1 MLKRKTSTQATVE
14 SATRLD
20 PAQIPLALYIHL
32 PWCVRKCP
40 YCDFNSHA
48 AETVPEAQY
57 VAALLADMEHDL
69 PLTLERPLLSI
80 FLGGGTPSLF
90 SGAAINALLRGIAH
104 RLPFAPNIEI
114 TLEANPGAVDEAH
127 FAGYR
132 EAGVNRLSIGVQ
144 SMRQAQLTKLG
155 RVHGTEDAARAVA
168 VAQAAGFENLNLD
181 LMYGLPGDRK
191 GDSLRD
197 LEALL
202 AFAPRHVSWY
212 QLTLEPGTAFAHRP
226 PRLPPE
232 GRIAE
237 EAEQGVALLAAAG
250 FNRYEVSAY
259 AQAGHQARHNLNY
272 WQFGDYL
279 GLGAGAHGK
288 LSTAEGVLRTT
299 RRLHPQAYMKEADSA
314 TVRTLEPVPSARLPI
329 EFMLNALRLAEGFA
343 ETLFAERT
351 GLPVSKLLP
360 AVETAVE
367 RGWMSRHEGWLAA
380 TPLGYRFL
388 DDLQLLFLP

>member
-1 MLKRKTSTQATVE
+1 MLKPQASTQAATE
-14 SATRLD
+14 SPTRLD
-20 PAQIPLALYIHL
+20 PSQIPLALYIHL

-48 AETVPEAQY
+48 AENVPEAQY
-57 VAALLADMEHDL
+57 VAALLADLEHDL
-69 PLTLERPLLSI
+69 PLTFERPLVSI

-90 SGAAINALLRGIAH
+90 SGAAINALLRGVA
-104 RLPFAPNIEI
+104 RRVPFAADIEI

-144 SMRQAQLTKLG
+144 SMRQAQLTRPG

-181 LMYGLPGDRK
+181 LIYGLPGDRK

-202 AFAPRHVSWY
+202 AFAPQHVSWY

-237 EAEQGVALLAAAG
+237 ESEQGVALLATAG
-250 FNRYEVSAY
+250 FHRYEVSAY
-259 AQAGHQARHNLNY
+259 ARAGHEARHNLNY

-299 RRLHPQAYMKEADSA
+299 RRRHPQAYMKESGNES
-314 TVRTLEPVPSARLPI
+314 VRTLEPVPTERLPI
-329 EFMLNALRLAEGFA
+329 EFMLNALRLAEGFPEA
-343 ETLFAERT
+343 LFAART
-351 GLPVSKLLP
+351 GLPLSDLLP
-360 AVETAVE
+360 AVMRAMD
-367 RGWMSRHEGWLAA
+367 RGWMSRHEGELAA

>member
-1 MLKRKTSTQATVE
+1 MLKPQASTQAATE
-14 SATRLD
+14 SPTRLD
-20 PAQIPLALYIHL
+20 PSQIPLALYIHL

-48 AETVPEAQY
+48 AENVPEAQY
-57 VAALLADMEHDL
+57 VAALLADLEHDL
-69 PLTLERPLLSI
+69 PLTFERPLVSI

-90 SGAAINALLRGIAH
+90 SGAAINALLRGVA
-104 RLPFAPNIEI
+104 RRVPFAADIEI

-144 SMRQAQLTKLG
+144 SMRQAQLTRLG

-181 LMYGLPGDRK
+181 LIYGLPGDRK

-202 AFAPRHVSWY
+202 AFAPQHVSWY

-237 EAEQGVALLAAAG
+237 ESEQGVALLATAG
-250 FNRYEVSAY
+250 FHRYEVSAY
-259 AQAGHQARHNLNY
+259 ARAGHEARHNLNY

-299 RRLHPQAYMKEADSA
+299 RRRHPQAYMKESGNES
-314 TVRTLEPVPSARLPI
+314 VRTLEPVPTERLPI
-329 EFMLNALRLAEGFA
+329 EFMLNALRLAEGFPEA
-343 ETLFAERT
+343 LFAART
-351 GLPVSKLLP
+351 GLPLSDLLP
-360 AVETAVE
+360 AVMRAMD
-367 RGWMSRHEGWLAA
+367 RGWMSRHEGELAA

>member
-1 MLKRKTSTQATVE
+1 MSPA
-14 SATRLD
+14 LD
-20 PAQIPLALYIHL
+20 PREIPLALYLHL
-32 PWCVRKCP
+32 PWCIRKCP

-48 AETVPEAQY
+48 ADTIPETQY
-57 VAALLADMEHDL
+57 VAALLADLEHDL
-69 PLTLERPLLSI
+69 PLAAGRPLRSI
-80 FLGGGTPSLF
+80 FMGGGTPSLF
-90 SGAAINALLRGIAH
+90 SGTAIDALLRGIAH
-104 RLPFAPNIEI
+104 RIPFAPDIEI

-155 RVHGTEDAARAVA
+155 RVHSTDDAARAVA
-168 VAQAAGFENLNLD
+168 IARGAGFDNLNLD

-202 AFAPRHVSWY
+202 EFAPAHVSWY

-232 GRIAE
+232 TRIVE
-237 EAEQGVALLAAAG
+237 EAEQGVAQLAARG
-250 FNRYEVSAY
+250 FGRYEVSAY
-259 AQAGHQARHNLNY
+259 AQPGREARHNLNY

-288 LSTAEGVLRTT
+288 LSTADGVLRTM
-299 RRLHPQAYMKEADSA
+299 RRRHPQAYMKEAMNES
-314 TVRTLEPVPSARLPI
+314 VRTLEEVPVARLPI
-329 EFMLNALRLAEGFA
+329 EFMLNALRLAQGFP
-343 ETLFAERT
+343 EELFEART
-351 GLPVSKLLP
+351 GLPLADLKP
-360 AVETAVE
+360 ALDEAFG
-367 RGWMSRHEGWLAA
+367 RGWLSRQDGRLAA
-380 TPLGYRFL
+380 TALGYRFL

>member
-1 MLKRKTSTQATVE
+1 MLTRKASPQAAMGSVTG
-14 SATRLD
+14 LD
-20 PAQIPLALYIHL
+20 PRQVPLALYLHL

-48 AETVPEAQY
+48 AENVPEAQY

-69 PLTLERPLLSI
+69 PLTLDRPLLSI

-90 SGAAINALLRGIAH
+90 SGAAISTLLRGIAR
-104 RLPFAPNIEI
+104 RLPFAPEIEI

-155 RVHGTEDAARAVA
+155 RVHGTEDATRAVR

-202 AFAPRHVSWY
+202 EFKPQHVSWY

-250 FNRYEVSAY
+250 FHRYEVSAY
-259 AQAGHQARHNLNY
+259 ARVGHQARHNLNY

-288 LSTAEGVLRTT
+288 LSTVEGVLRTT
-299 RRLHPQAYMKEADSA
+299 RRRHPQAYMKEAANES
-314 TVRTLEPVPSARLPI
+314 VRTLEPVPTARLPI
-329 EFMLNALRLAEGFA
+329 EFMLNALRLAEGFP

-351 GLPVSKLLP
+351 ALPLSKLLP
-360 AVETAVE
+360 AVETALE
-367 RGWMSRHEGWLAA
+367 RGWMSRHQGWLAA